1 MYVFESMWQTVDVAH
16 FMIYITFYL
25 RAVENLG
32 NLRTVCL
39 RTKVQTR
46 ERKSANHYSMAFEV

>member
-1 MYVFESMWQTVDVAH
+1 MIIVKKYVFESMWQTVDVAH
-16 FMIYITFYL
+16 FMSYITFYL

-39 RTKVQTR
+39 RTKIQTL
-46 ERKSANHYSMAFEV
+46 